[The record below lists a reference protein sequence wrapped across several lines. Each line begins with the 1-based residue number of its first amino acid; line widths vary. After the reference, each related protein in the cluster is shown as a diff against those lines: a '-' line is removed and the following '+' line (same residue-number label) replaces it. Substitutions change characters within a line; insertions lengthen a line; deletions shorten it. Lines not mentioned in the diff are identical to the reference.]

1 MLFSRRFSRKCLEGI
16 SFKFFVCFIF
26 NVLLGSAPT
35 KKNFDIQGNTRVG
48 SGGQFTSNR
57 LSCHHNHYHQ
67 KFHYYGMNCRIKFF
81 TLERFLIERFSV
93 FEDVTSNSNLY
104 IQGNMTPPCLV
115 NSPPKN
121 PYSNLHILH
130 ISSCHDFN
138 LKLSKHSEQT
148 CNLSRKLRFW
158 FV

>member
-1 MLFSRRFSRKCLEGI
+1 MWSFLRLLQAIEKRGGDLYPCFWRPI
-16 SFKFFVCFIF
+16 SITHLMEWLVQ
-26 NVLLGSAPT
+26 
-35 KKNFDIQGNTRVG
+35 D
-48 SGGQFTSNR
+48 
-57 LSCHHNHYHQ
+57 NHYHQ
-67 KFHYYGMNCRIKFF
+67 KFHYYSMNCRIKFF
-81 TLERFLIERFSV
+81 TLERFSIERFSV